1 MANQTERGATS
12 VLKTENY
19 QWIPFPIPGATG
31 NLEAAILNADIE
43 LGAIVAVLRMPPGAR
58 IPAHYHKQSREEF
71 YVLEGDFIN
80 KGETYAAGAFFA
92 VRPLDVHGP
101 HETQNGCLLMF
112 MQSTE
117 VDPTDFFID
126 ENDSANR
133 RQFRVEFQFHDALPM
148 PLIEKEYERLDELK
162 ADGIFIALD
171 LKPDKSGGT
180 LQMRGRSKDE
190 VEIAVQSLPLYPF
203 ADWSIFDE
211 PTR

>member
-12 VLKTENY
+12 VLQTESY

-80 KGETYAAGAFFA
+80 KNQVYAAGAFFA
-92 VRPLDVHGP
+92 VKLFDVHGP
-101 HETQNGCLLMF
+101 HETKTDCLLMF

-126 ENDSANR
+126 ES
-133 RQFRVEFQFHDALPM
+133 
-148 PLIEKEYERLDELK
+148 DE
-162 ADGIFIALD
+162 AFAIFKGENL
-171 LKPDKSGGT
+171 
-180 LQMRGRSKDE
+180 
-190 VEIAVQSLPLYPF
+190 
-203 ADWSIFDE
+203 
-211 PTR
+211 